1 MSYMSVSRTY
11 AEKNS
16 IMATGDEIQNILNY
30 NFTKRELLHEA
41 TLAAGAA
48 LQKDVDGKVAG
59 NKPLALIGDAL
70 IRLDVATRAY
80 NRGTGVCKTR
90 ELSSPKQQFTQ

>member
-1 MSYMSVSRTY
+1 MSYVSQAWMQKTQ
-11 AEKNS
+11 
-16 IMATGDEIQNILNY
+16 IMASDGEIQDILNY
-30 NFTKRELLHEA
+30 TFTKRELPCEA